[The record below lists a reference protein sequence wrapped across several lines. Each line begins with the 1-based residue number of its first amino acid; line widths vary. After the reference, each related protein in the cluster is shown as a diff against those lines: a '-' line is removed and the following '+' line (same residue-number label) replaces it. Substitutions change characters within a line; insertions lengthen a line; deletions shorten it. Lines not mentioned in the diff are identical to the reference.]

1 MRTRNTTL
9 LWLAAGIG
17 AVALARQAIRKRRLF
32 SFQGKTALITGG
44 SRGLGFEIAQQLAAA
59 GVRVALCARDIEEL
73 KHAEATLKSQGG
85 EVFILPADIADRDAV
100 ESIVRSVTDRF
111 GSIDILL
118 NNAGIIGVGPLEDM
132 QVEDF
137 EKAMQIHYFGP
148 LYMTLAALPG
158 MRRQRS
164 GRIVN
169 IASIGGKISV
179 PHMLPYCGSKFAL
192 VGLSEGMRAE
202 LQKDG
207 IYVTTVCPGLMRT
220 GGEHHAEFKS
230 DNSADQALFTFGA
243 TSPLTSIDVHT
254 AARQIVEALKYGDA
268 EVILSLQAQAG
279 ALAHGLFP
287 GLFADLS
294 GVAARFLPQ
303 SARSAQD
310 SAPAI
315 APGILHALTG
325 GKSHSAGEQ

>member
-1 MRTRNTTL
+1 MRPGNKTL
-9 LWLAAGIG
+9 FWLAAGAG
-17 AVALARQAIRKRRLF
+17 AIALARQAVRKRRAISLH
-32 SFQGKTALITGG
+32 GKTALITGG
-44 SRGLGFEIAQQLAAA
+44 SRGLGLEIAKRLADA
-59 GVRVALCARDIEEL
+59 GARVALCARDLEEL
-73 KHAEATLKSQGG
+73 KNAEAEIKSRGG
-85 EVFILPADIADRDAV
+85 DVFILPADVSDRAAV
-100 ESIVRSVTDRF
+100 ESIVHSVTERF
-111 GSIDILL
+111 GGIDILV
-118 NNAGIIGVGPLEDM
+118 NNAGIIGVGPLEEM
-132 QVEDF
+132 EVEDF
-137 EKAMQIHYFGP
+137 ERAMQVHYFGP

-158 MRRQRS
+158 MRRARS

-220 GGEHHAEFKS
+220 GGEHHAEFKT
-230 DNSADQALFTFGA
+230 DNSADQALFMFGA

-254 AARQIVEALKYGDA
+254 AARQIVEALKFGDA
-268 EVILSLQAQAG
+268 EIILSPQARAG

-287 GLFADLS
+287 GLFADVS

-303 SARSAQD
+303 SSRTDQGVN
-310 SAPAI
+310 PKI
-315 APGILHALTG
+315 APGILRALTG
-325 GKSHSAGEQ
+325 GQSSE

>member
-1 MRTRNTTL
+1 MKTRNTTL
-9 LWLAAGIG
+9 LWLAAGVG
-17 AVALARQAIRKRRLF
+17 AVTLARQAVRKRRAF
-32 SFQGKTALITGG
+32 SFHGKTALITGG
-44 SRGLGFEIAQQLAAA
+44 SRGLGLEIAKRLADA
-59 GVRVALCARDIEEL
+59 GARVALCARDLEEL
-73 KHAEATLKSQGG
+73 KHAEAELKSRGG
-85 EVFILPADIADRDAV
+85 DVFILPADVTDREAV
-100 ESIVRSVTDRF
+100 ESIVHSVTERF
-111 GSIDILL
+111 GVVDILV

-137 EKAMQIHYFGP
+137 EKAMQVHYYGP
-148 LYMTLAALPG
+148 LYLTLAVLPG

-192 VGLSEGMRAE
+192 VGLSEGLRAE
-202 LQKDG
+202 LQKDN

-220 GGEHHAEFKS
+220 GGEHHAEFK
-230 DNSADQALFTFGA
+230 NENGADQALFTFGA
-243 TSPLTSIDVHT
+243 TSPLTSMDAAT
-254 AARQIVEALKYGDA
+254 AARQIVDALKFGDA
-268 EVILSLQAQAG
+268 EVVLSVQARAG

-287 GLFADLS
+287 GLFADLT

-303 SARSAQD
+303 SGHTTQD
-310 SAPAI
+310 TDSKI

-325 GKSHSAGEQ
+325 GSSASTGE

>member
-1 MRTRNTTL
+1 MKPRNTTL
-9 LWLAAGIG
+9 LWLAAGLG
-17 AVALARQAIRKRRLF
+17 AVALARQAIRKRRTFALF
-32 SFQGKTALITGG
+32 GKTALITGG
-44 SRGLGFEIAQQLAAA
+44 SRGLGFEIAKQLSDA

-73 KHAEATLKSQGG
+73 KHAEAKLKSRGG
-85 EVFILPADIADRDAV
+85 DVFILPADISDRDSA
-100 ESIVRSVTDRF
+100 ESIVRSVTERF
-111 GSIDILL
+111 GSLDILV
-118 NNAGIIGVGPLEDM
+118 NNAGIIEVGPLEEM

-137 EKAMQIHYFGP
+137 ENAMQIHYFGP
-148 LYMTLAALPG
+148 LYLAMAALPG
-158 MRRQRS
+158 MRAKRS

-192 VGLSEGMRAE
+192 VGLSEGLRAE

-220 GGEHHAEFKS
+220 GGEHHAQFKT

-254 AARQIVEALKYGDA
+254 AARQIVEALRFGDA
-268 EVILSLQAQAG
+268 ELILSLQAKAG

-294 GVAARFLPQ
+294 GVATRFLPQ
-303 SARSAQD
+303 SARSASGSD
-310 SAPAI
+310 PSVSPSIIRSLVGDPSHPA
-315 APGILHALTG
+315 
-325 GKSHSAGEQ
+325 SE